1 MPRFI
6 LPALVLAGLAVPTV
20 AQTPPAQQPTNPAKE
35 LPYDRGYDVQT
46 PKHDAV
52 DAVEK
57 PETEKLNQSAE
68 AVDTA
73 VTRQNEKQYALDQTA
88 YRAAVAARREKMQM
102 DEVTFQRQS
111 SAYADAM
118 AAWRVQVRACEE
130 GKKAVCEMPAP
141 RPQDF
146 Y

>member
-1 MPRFI
+1 MVTR
-6 LPALVLAGLAVPTV
+6 AME
-20 AQTPPAQQPTNPAKE
+20 PPAIPVIALRLPVNRTAPPTTAAMATN
-35 LPYDRGYDVQT
+35 
-46 PKHDAV
+46 
-52 DAVEK
+52 
-57 PETEKLNQSAE
+57 
-68 AVDTA
+68 TA